1 MDTERVIDLLKRR
14 QKIKRMILNIGQA
27 DPTQDAMLVNFMAT
41 EVTVSGPQ
49 FAECRPIIAKS
60 LNGLIYE
67 IERELLL
74 EGVEIK

>member
-14 QKIKRMILNIGQA
+14 QKIKRMIHNIGQA

-60 LNGLIYE
+60 LAGMICD
-67 IERELLL
+67 IERELS
-74 EGVEIK
+74 EQGVTIK